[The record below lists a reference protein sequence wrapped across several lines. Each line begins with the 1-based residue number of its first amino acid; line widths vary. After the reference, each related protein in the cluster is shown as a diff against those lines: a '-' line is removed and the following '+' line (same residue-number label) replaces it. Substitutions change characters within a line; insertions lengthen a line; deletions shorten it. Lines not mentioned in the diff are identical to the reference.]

1 MRLIPKLRVTRIAAV
16 FLAAAWLFGTAASAQ
31 MSSRMSTRFLAR
43 GEQALL
49 EVAVTGG
56 QPVAFPEIPAIEN
69 VEVIPASRGAQTRL
83 LPGRKLEYI
92 FEYLV
97 SSYEV
102 GTHVI
107 PSLDMQLGG
116 IRFRSQPVEFQVF
129 NPDDLEWSEAVAG
142 STRFRYASAFRTL
155 NSTPFEGETTPVE
168 IKIFLPAEL
177 LVDDFGIPDF
187 ERDGLTAWRFQP
199 SSLRGRINLL
209 GLPYVSIAYPSTLT
223 PTRSGAI
230 GIGPASIRL
239 IITQMVLDGTMRRAN
254 FETYLKVPKLALE
267 SMPLPP
273 GAPEGFENAV
283 GSFDVSVT
291 TSLTDVQEGEP
302 IPLDI
307 FVTGIGNLDTLR
319 PPKPVNSEGW
329 KLYEATTDSR
339 GEERRELFGNTIFRQ
354 FMRPLTLKQEIPSF
368 RLVYFDPKLKA
379 YKSILTE
386 PIALNMT
393 PAPAP
398 MVQPA
403 SPPQALAMP
412 VERMTDILG
421 LIQPA
426 SLTVPAGFA
435 LPGWIGHA
443 IGGLLAAILILKAFW
458 MRIRPRLRKN
468 PLREARLSAL
478 REVERIPAGDDGAFL
493 MAAGRFIERFQGQ
506 SPSPDAQAVLTE
518 RDSLCFRSDAPTS
531 GLLSPKR
538 RSEILR
544 ILKSSITACLAVW
557 FLGLSGQPLMAADA
571 VSPAAPSAE
580 PASLAQRASEA
591 YDSARF
597 TEAIELWMQAGPFE
611 KLSADTLFNIGNA
624 SYRAGSAG
632 HAALFFRRALARDP
646 SHQES
651 RQNLRFIE
659 RKYGAITI
667 HRPEYQYALARVP
680 LSVWKGTVW
689 SGAWFCVLAL
699 LVFPATRPGARL
711 RVAAIAALIV
721 GPLLIACGGLGWRY
735 FPDDSEFAP
744 LERQAVIIA
753 DDAVLHADA
762 SRTSPEV
769 IDAPVGSLAE
779 IIKKSGRWAYVAF
792 ATKTRGWIP
801 VESIEPVI
809 PSGPLKPLQPRK
821 PKVDGKSA

>member
-1 MRLIPKLRVTRIAAV
+1 
-16 FLAAAWLFGTAASAQ
+16 

-97 SSYEV
+97 SSYQV

-107 PSLDMQLGG
+107 PSLNMELGG

-129 NPDDLEWSEAVAG
+129 NPDDLEWSEAAAG

-155 NSTPFEGETTPVE
+155 HSTPFEGETTPVE

-223 PTRSGAI
+223 PTRSGTI

-239 IITQMVLDGTMRRAN
+239 IITQMVLDGIMRRAN
-254 FETYLKVPKLALE
+254 FETYIKVPKLELE
-267 SMPLPP
+267 SLPLPP

-291 TSLTDVQEGEP
+291 TSLTEVQEGEP

-319 PPKPVNSEGW
+319 PPKPVNSDGW
-329 KLYEATTDSR
+329 KLYDATTDSR

-368 RLVYFDPKLKA
+368 RLVYFDPKQKA

-426 SLTVPAGFA
+426 SLTIPTGIAV
-435 LPGWIGHA
+435 PGWIGHA
-443 IGGLLAAILILKAFW
+443 VGGLLAAILIFKAFW

-468 PLREARLSAL
+468 PLREARVSAL
-478 REVERIPAGDDGAFL
+478 REVERIPAADDGAFL
-493 MAAGRFIERFQGQ
+493 MAAGRFIERFEGQ
-506 SPSPDAQAVLTE
+506 SPSPEARAVLTE
-518 RDSLCFRSDAPTS
+518 RDSLCFRSDGSKS
-531 GLLSPKR
+531 GLITPKR
-538 RSEILR
+538 RSEILK
-544 ILKSSITACLAVW
+544 ILKSSITICLAAF
-557 FLGLSGQPLMAADA
+557 FLGFSGQTLTAEEPEPSTPPPAGL
-571 VSPAAPSAE
+571 SPESG
-580 PASLAQRASEA
+580 SLAQRASEA

-597 TEAIELWMQAGPFE
+597 TEAIELWLQAGPFE
-611 KLSADTLFNIGNA
+611 LLSADTLFNIGNA

-632 HAALFFRRALARDP
+632 HAALFFRRALVRDP

-680 LSVWKGTVW
+680 LAVWKGAVW
-689 SGAWFCVLAL
+689 SGAWLCVLAL

-721 GPLLIACGGLGWRY
+721 GPLLVACGGLGWRY

-744 LERQAVIIA
+744 IERQAVIIA
-753 DDAVLHADA
+753 DGAVLHADA

-769 IDAPVGSLAE
+769 IDAPAGSLCE
-779 IIKKSGRWAYVAF
+779 IIRKSGRWAYVAF

-801 VESIEPVI
+801 VESIETVI
-809 PSGPLKPLQPRK
+809 PSGPLKPLQSRK